1 MNRIIAGLSIA
12 ILALAPAARGM
23 IQPGFRDGSAS
34 SIVSSAPGSARLA
47 GSSSVSLALFCRN
60 NPIDYT
66 DPLG

>member
-1 MNRIIAGLSIA
+1 MNRLLTGLSVIVLG
-12 ILALAPAARGM
+12 LASTAHGM
-23 IQPGFRDGSAS
+23 IQPEFWDGSAC

-47 GSSSVSLALFCRN
+47 GSSSVSLALFCRY